1 VKLKRV
7 LQGESWAWVRLS
19 AFALLGWLI
28 ASAAMSLYLDPAS
41 RSLFNP
47 GYWLALVKVGESL
60 RLAEAHYYDTNRSGF
75 KNLSQLAI
83 SGMAHSLDRHSAY
96 YDASQY
102 HHFQQGMNMMY
113 AGIGVKIRKSE
124 QGVLITRVFPGS
136 PAAVGGLSVGDQ
148 IIEAEKTSLAGLS
161 VSEVGEIIRG
171 APQSTVDLKVLAMD
185 QSIRTCQVTRENIE
199 MSSVEDWWV
208 DENRTG
214 YLHLSQF
221 THRTQAEVKDALQS
235 IQAHGASSLILDLR
249 DNGGGLL
256 DAAVEVA
263 GYFLPAGQ
271 TVVSLRGRS
280 LEEHREY
287 KTDAVIPPLEI
298 PMIVLINKGSASG
311 AELLAGALSKL
322 GRTELVGETSFGKGS
337 VQTVFPLSNETGLRL
352 TTAKYYLPDN
362 STIDEKGLD
371 PDHAVPCSAE
381 DAVKLSEQKD
391 LLRVLDAKQTEV
403 LLGFPLVEDRQLT
416 FAMERVRTFG
426 YLEQKK

>member
-1 VKLKRV
+1 VRLKRV
-7 LQGESWAWVRLS
+7 LQGESCAWVRLS

-28 ASAAMSLYLDPAS
+28 ASVGMSLYFEPAS
-41 RSLFNP
+41 RSLLNP
-47 GYWLALVKVGESL
+47 RYWLALIKVGETL
-60 RLAEAHYYDTNRSGF
+60 RVAEAHYYDDNRSGF
-75 KNLSQLAI
+75 SNLSQLAI

-96 YDASQY
+96 YNPSQY
-102 HHFQQGMNMMY
+102 YHFQQGMNMMY

-136 PAAVGGLSVGDQ
+136 PAATGGLSVGDQ
-148 IIEAEKTSLAGLS
+148 IIEAEKTSLAALK
-161 VSEVGEIIRG
+161 VSEVGAIIRG
-171 APQSTVDLKVLAMD
+171 LPQSSVDLKVLAMD
-185 QSIRTCQVTRENIE
+185 QSIRTCLVTRKNIE

-221 THRTQAEVKDALQS
+221 THRTQAEVEDALQS
-235 IQAHGASSLILDLR
+235 IQARGASSLILDLR
-249 DNGGGLL
+249 GNGGGLL

-280 LEEHREY
+280 SEEHREY
-287 KTDAVIPPLEI
+287 KTDSVIHPLEI

-322 GRTELVGETSFGKGS
+322 GRAELVGETSFGKGS
-337 VQTVFPLSNETGLRL
+337 VQTVFPMSDQTGLRL

-371 PDHAVPCSAE
+371 PDHIVPCSAE

-391 LLRVLDAKQTEV
+391 LLRVLDANQTEA
-403 LLGFPLVEDRQLT
+403 LLGFSLVEDLQLA
-416 FAMERVRTFG
+416 FAMERVRAFG
-426 YLEQKK
+426 YMERGK